1 MFQSV
6 EKPRT
11 VTVNRQAGLLVID
24 WQDSHHSEYPL
35 SGIRAVCPCVS
46 CRGGHAEMAKPIA
59 RAQLFAQPNGSSEVQ
74 GAEFVGAYAI
84 SFTRADGHNT
94 GIYSWDWLHHL
105 GAAALP
111 RSSYS
116 VRGA

>member
-46 CRGGHAEMAKPIA
+46 CRG
-59 RAQLFAQPNGSSEVQ
+59 AQLFTQPNGSSEVQ

-84 SFTRADGHNT
+84 SFTWADGHNT
-94 GIYSWDWLHHL
+94 GIYTWSLL
-105 GAAALP
+105 RSLCPCAACD
-111 RSSYS
+111 
-116 VRGA
+116 